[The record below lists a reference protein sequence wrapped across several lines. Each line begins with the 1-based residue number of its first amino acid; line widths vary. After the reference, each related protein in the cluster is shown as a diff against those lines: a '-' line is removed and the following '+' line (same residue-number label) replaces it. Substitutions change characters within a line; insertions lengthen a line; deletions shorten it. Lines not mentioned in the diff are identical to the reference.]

1 MIKIRRE
8 IRFALAFAAITS
20 LLFLGGFDN
29 RAFAYGKVS
38 VTEGLALWKA
48 LVLGLIEGLT
58 EFLPI
63 SSTGHL
69 LAAKEFMDLGQTEA
83 SEQAIDSYII
93 AIQIGAIFAILILY
107 KNRIV
112 QMYEGARGNN
122 IEGKIVLRNLI
133 LAFIPTGIIGVLLSD
148 PVKDRLYDSQSVAY
162 AWIVG
167 GICILVAHNKKWLR
181 HDGFSIE
188 TLGFQGAILVGIAQ
202 ALALWPGV
210 SRSLVT
216 ILALLAL
223 GLSITAAVEFSFL
236 LGLVTLSA
244 ATIYELSQE
253 GGTIINVF
261 GYWTPLIGLVSAFV
275 SAVISVKWMVAWLES
290 KSFTVFG
297 FYRIGVGVLALVFIA
312 SDVL

>member
-1 MIKIRRE
+1 MIKLRRE
-8 IRFALAFAAITS
+8 IIFVLGFVAIAS
-20 LLFLGGFDN
+20 MLFLVGFGN
-29 RAFAYGKVS
+29 RAFAYGESS
-38 VTEGLALWKA
+38 VVEGLALWKA
-48 LVLGLIEGLT
+48 VLLGITEGLT

-69 LAAKEFMDLGQTEA
+69 LAAKEFMDLGQTEV

-93 AIQIGAIFAILILY
+93 AIQIGAIFAILVLY

-112 QMYEGARGNN
+112 QMYEGIRGNSV
-122 IEGKIVLRNLI
+122 EGKIVLRNLI
-133 LAFIPTGIIGVLLSD
+133 SAFIPTGIIGFLLSE
-148 PVKDRLYDSQSVAY
+148 PVKDQLYDSQSVAY

-181 HDGFSIE
+181 NDGLTIE

-223 GLSITAAVEFSFL
+223 GLSIRAAVEFSFL

-244 ATIYELSQE
+244 ATVYELSQE
-253 GGTIINVF
+253 GGTIIDVF
-261 GYWTPLIGLVSAFV
+261 GYGTPLVGLVSAFL
-275 SAVISVKWMVAWLES
+275 SAMISVKWMVAWLER

-297 FYRIGVGVLALVFIA
+297 FYRIVVGVLALVLVA